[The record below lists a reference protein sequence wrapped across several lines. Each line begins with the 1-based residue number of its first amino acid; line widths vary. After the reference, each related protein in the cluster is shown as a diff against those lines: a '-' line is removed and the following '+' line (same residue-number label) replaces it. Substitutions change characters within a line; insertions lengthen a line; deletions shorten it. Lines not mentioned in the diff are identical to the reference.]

1 LNVLVT
7 GAGGFLGSEITTQL
21 LHQNHT
27 VIGFSRGSYPAL
39 EKQGVQWIRGDIRDA
54 SAINKA
60 CRNVDTIIH
69 TAALSGVWGSWNSY
83 YEVNTVGTEH
93 VIAAAR
99 AQAVKHLVYTSS
111 PSVTFDGTD
120 QVNISEDVPYPN
132 SWLCHYPHSKAIA
145 EQAVLAANGQNDLA
159 TCALRPHLIWGVNDP
174 HLFPRLIER
183 GKAGKL
189 RIVGNGTNRVDMV
202 HVTNAAHAHLC
213 AIEALNNNPASH
225 GKAYWISQQE
235 PVNCWDWLNEL
246 LQAADVAPIKK
257 RISGRTAYAVGAALE
272 AVYTVLRI
280 GREPRMT
287 RFLARQL
294 AADHYFDNRQSQEL
308 LGYFPVLSTSQAMDD
323 LKQAIE
329 AKGWRT

>member
-1 LNVLVT
+1 LKVLVT
-7 GAGGFLGSEITTQL
+7 GAGGFLGSEITAQL
-21 LHQNHT
+21 LRQNHT
-27 VIGFSRGSYPAL
+27 VIGFSRSSYPAL

-60 CRNVDTIIH
+60 CRDVDTIIH

-83 YEVNTVGTEH
+83 YEVNTIGTEH

-120 QVNISEDVPYPN
+120 QVNIAEDVPYPN
-132 SWLCHYPHSKAIA
+132 SWLCHYSHSKAIA

-174 HLFPRLIER
+174 HLIPRLIQR

-189 RIVGNGTNRVDMV
+189 KIVGDGTNLVDMV

-213 AIEALNNNPASH
+213 AIEALSNNPASH
-225 GKAYWISQQE
+225 GKAYWVSQQE

-246 LQAADVAPIKK
+246 LQSADVPPIKK
-257 RISGRTAYAVGAALE
+257 RISSRTSYAVGTILE
-272 AVYTVLRI
+272 AVYTLLRI
-280 GREPRMT
+280 SSEPRMT
-287 RFLARQL
+287 RFVARQL
-294 AADHYFDNRQSQEL
+294 STNHYFDNRRSQEL
-308 LGYFPVLSTSQAMDD
+308 LGYFPVLSSSQAMDD
-323 LKQAIE
+323 LKQAI
-329 AKGWRT
+329 GPQGCRT